1 MCESGQLCYYIGME
15 KNYIAT
21 LREKFGHAPL
31 LSVGCGCLI
40 INEKGQILL
49 EKRKDNGLYCL
60 PGGAIELGE
69 SVEEGLRRE
78 IKEETG
84 IILPDV
90 HFLMAFSGE
99 KEKLI
104 YPNGDIVY
112 YVDFIYY
119 AKVDSKT
126 SPTIGDGESTL
137 VAFFDKEK
145 LPPKESF
152 LRGNYEPIEKYFSG
166 NLEPE
171 VL

>member
-1 MCESGQLCYYIGME
+1 MN

-31 LSVGCGCLI
+31 LSVGCACLV
-40 INEKGQILL
+40 INEKDEILL

-60 PGGAIELGE
+60 PGGGIELGE
-69 SVEEGLRRE
+69 TVEEGLRRE

-84 IILPDV
+84 IDLPDV
-90 HFLMAFSGE
+90 HFLMALSGE
-99 KEKLI
+99 REKLI
-104 YPNGDIVY
+104 YPNGDVVY

-119 AKVDSKT
+119 AKVDSATCTPK
-126 SPTIGDGESTL
+126 IADGESTM
-137 VAFFDKEK
+137 VAFTHKEK
-145 LPPKESF
+145 LPSESSF
-152 LRGNYEPIEKYFSG
+152 MRGNYGPIQKYLNG

>member
-1 MCESGQLCYYIGME
+1 M
-15 KNYIAT
+15 
-21 LREKFGHAPL
+21 
-31 LSVGCGCLI
+31 

-84 IILPDV
+84 IILPDI
-90 HFLMAFSGE
+90 HFFMAFSGE